1 MLESLKYAVECAWYI
16 FLFIPLFVAVV
27 VTVCLGVA
35 GVYAIFCNCVVPATN
50 NMRKNIHY
58 TKLELEKKE

>member
-1 MLESLKYAVECAWYI
+1 MLESIKYACECAWYI
-16 FLFIPLFVAVV
+16 FLFIPLIVAIAL
-27 VTVCLGVA
+27 TVLLGVGGA
-35 GVYAIFCNCVVPATN
+35 WAIICNIIVPATN